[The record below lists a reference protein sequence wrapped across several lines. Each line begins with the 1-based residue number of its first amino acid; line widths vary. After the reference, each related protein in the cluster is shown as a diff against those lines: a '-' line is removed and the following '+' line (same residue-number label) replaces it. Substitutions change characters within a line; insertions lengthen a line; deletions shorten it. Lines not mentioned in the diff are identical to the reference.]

1 MENTDITTII
11 NNETKVKKPASEAQ
25 MRASKKFYEK
35 HKNTEEYKQKN
46 REHAKEQYQKN
57 RENVIARVRL
67 NQKRKQGIEQLERL
81 YELKQQGLIT
91 FQELNANGYQELLAN
106 LEILGFST
114 LIFFIY
120 ICRKNIY
127 KGI

>member
-1 MENTDITTII
+1 MENTNITTII

-57 RENVIARVRL
+57 RENVIARLRL
-67 NQKRKQGIEQLERL
+67 TKRENKV
-81 YELKQQGLIT
+81 
-91 FQELNANGYQELLAN
+91 LNN
-106 LEILGFST
+106 
-114 LIFFIY
+114 
-120 ICRKNIY
+120 
-127 KGI
+127 

>member
-11 NNETKVKKPASEAQ
+11 NKEIKVKKPASEAQ

-81 YELKQQGLIT
+81 YELKQQGIIS
-91 FQELNANGYQELLAN
+91 FKELNDRGYQELLAN
-106 LEILGFST
+106 LEILGF
-114 LIFFIY
+114 
-120 ICRKNIY
+120 
-127 KGI
+127 